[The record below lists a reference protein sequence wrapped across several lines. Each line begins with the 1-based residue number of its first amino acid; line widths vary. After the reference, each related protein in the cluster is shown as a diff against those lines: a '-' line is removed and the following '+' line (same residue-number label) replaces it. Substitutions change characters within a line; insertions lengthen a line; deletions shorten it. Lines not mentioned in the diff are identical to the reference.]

1 MGFTFFSVYRWARLV
16 IYFSAARFGAS
27 DSIDAKSG
35 RAVSRC
41 VLGYAGSQ
49 RGRLYWCLWGG
60 GQGLAAVT
68 APCGYT
74 QDTRKTHAR
83 HTQDTRK
90 THARRPLFVAK

>member
-1 MGFTFFSVYRWARLV
+1 MENQA
-16 IYFSAARFGAS
+16 
-27 DSIDAKSG
+27 G
-35 RAVSRC
+35 RRVVNGLLEIALHYDY
-41 VLGYAGSQ
+41 LGYAGSQ

-74 QDTRKTHAR
+74 QDARKTHAR

-90 THARRPLFVAK
+90 TAPFCCKIIQTARQAVQKMYFLVL

>member
-1 MGFTFFSVYRWARLV
+1 MCTWGRSPARVVNGLLE
-16 IYFSAARFGAS
+16 IALHY
-27 DSIDAKSG
+27 DY
-35 RAVSRC
+35 
-41 VLGYAGSQ
+41 LGYAGSQ